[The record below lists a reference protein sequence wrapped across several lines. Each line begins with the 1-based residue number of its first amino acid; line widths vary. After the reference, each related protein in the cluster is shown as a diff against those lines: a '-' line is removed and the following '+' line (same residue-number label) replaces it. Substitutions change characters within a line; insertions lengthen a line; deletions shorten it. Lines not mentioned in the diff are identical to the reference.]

1 MNENQWSSYEQWFA
15 RRDWQPFDFQKDV
28 WRAMQQGISG
38 LLHAPTGMGK
48 TLAVWLGALARIQLK
63 QATPGLQIIWL
74 TPLRALS
81 EDTLKALKTPLA
93 ELTSNLSVEIR
104 TGDTSSHTKRKQE
117 KQLPSALITTPES
130 LTLLLTRSTSQQM
143 LQGVQVVVVD
153 EWHELIGSK
162 RGVQTELVLARLR
175 KIAPQLITWGL
186 SATLGNLDEA
196 MLHLLGFTPDG
207 KPRPG
212 QCVQG
217 IVSKK
222 VIIDSLLPT
231 STERFP
237 WAGHLGLK
245 MLSIV
250 LRELE
255 QVETALIFTNTRAQC
270 ELWHQAILE
279 KRPHWPVG
287 LHHGSLA
294 RDERRFVESGLKNG
308 TLKVVVCTSSLDLG
322 VDFSPVDRVLQVGSP
337 KGVARLLQRAGRSG
351 HGPDRVSR
359 ISCVPASAFELIEA
373 AAARDAV
380 QEEFIEARIP
390 HIGPLDVLA
399 QHTVSMAL
407 GGGFSPVELLLEIR
421 TTASYS
427 GLTDAEWEWLLEFL
441 TSGGKTLSAYPD
453 YHKLV
458 IEQGKY
464 TIKDKAIAKRHR
476 MAIGTIVAD
485 AAVQIRY
492 LKGGRLGS
500 VEENFISRLYPG
512 DTFLFAGKSLELVKV
527 NNMTAYVRSAP
538 AAGAVPV
545 WHGGRMPLS
554 SKLAFAVRK
563 RLDAAAQGRFDGP
576 EMETVKPI
584 LEVQATWSLIPKI
597 HHLLIEQI
605 KSREGNHIFLYPFAG
620 RLVHEGLAAILAYR
634 LAKLEPLFFTWSIN
648 DYGIELLSNKPAP
661 LEQAVAGDLFST
673 TNLSTDIV
681 ESLNAAE
688 LARSRFREI
697 ARIAGLVFEGYPGKS
712 KTARQIQATSSL
724 IFDVFARYDP
734 DHPLLQQAHQEVLDR
749 QLERSRLFKTIESI
763 KHMELIKTTP
773 DRITPLAFPLMVD
786 RLREKLSSEK
796 LHERVQRLLGSL
808 EKQANKTNKQC
819 IARETK

>member
-1 MNENQWSSYEQWFA
+1 MNEHQWLPYEQWFTK
-15 RRDWQPFDFQKDV
+15 RSWQPFDFQKDV
-28 WRAMQQGISG
+28 WQAMQQGISG

-48 TLAVWLGALARIQLK
+48 TLAVWLGAVARIQTR
-63 QATPGLQIIWL
+63 QPPPGLQIIWL

-81 EDTLKALKTPLA
+81 EDTLKALKDPLDEIA
-93 ELTSNLSVEIR
+93 PDVTVAIR
-104 TGDTSSHTKRKQE
+104 TGDTSSYTKRKQE

-130 LTLLLTRSTSQQM
+130 LTLLLTRPTAQQM
-143 LQGVQVVVVD
+143 LQSVQVVVVD

-186 SATLGNLDEA
+186 SATLGNLEEA

-207 KPRPG
+207 NPRTG

-217 IVSKK
+217 MVSKK
-222 VIIDSLLPT
+222 IIIDSLLPI
-231 STERFP
+231 STDRFP

-245 MLSIV
+245 MLPIV
-250 LRELE
+250 VRELE
-255 QVETALIFTNTRAQC
+255 QVDTALVFTNTRAQC
-270 ELWHQAILE
+270 ELWHRAILE
-279 KRPHWPVG
+279 QRPDWPVG

-294 RDERRFVESGLKNG
+294 RDERRIVESGLKNG
-308 TLKVVVCTSSLDLG
+308 ALKVVVCTSSLDLG
-322 VDFSPVDRVLQVGSP
+322 VDFSPVDRVLQIGSP

-373 AAARDAV
+373 AAARDAA
-380 QEEFIEARIP
+380 QEKHLEARIP
-390 HIGPLDVLA
+390 YIGPLDVLA

-407 GGGFSPVELLLEIR
+407 GGGFTPDELLTEIR
-421 TTASYS
+421 TTAAYS
-427 GLTDAEWEWLLEFL
+427 GLTDPEWEWLMEFL

-453 YHKLV
+453 YHKLLF
-458 IEQGKY
+458 EQGKY
-464 TIKDKAIAKRHR
+464 TVKDKAIAKRHR

-512 DTFLFAGKSLELVKV
+512 DTFLFAGKSLKLVKV
-527 NNMTAYVRSAP
+527 DNMTAYVRSAP
-538 AAGAVPV
+538 TAGAVPV

-554 SKLAFAVRK
+554 SRLAFAVRK
-563 RLDAAAQGRFDGP
+563 RLDAAARGRFDGP

-584 LEVQATWSLIPKI
+584 LELQALWSSIPETN
-597 HHLLIEQI
+597 HLLIEQI
-605 KSREGNHIFLYPFAG
+605 KSREGNHLFLYPFAG

-634 LAKLEPLFFTWSIN
+634 LAKLEPLSFAWSIN

-673 TNLSTDIV
+673 ANLATDIV

-724 IFDVFARYDP
+724 LFDVFARYDP
-734 DHPLLQQAHQEVLDR
+734 DHPLLHQAQQEVLDR
-749 QLERSRLFKTIESI
+749 QLEHSRLFQTIKSI
-763 KHMELIKTTP
+763 ENMELVKTTP

-796 LHERVQRLLGSL
+796 LHERVQRLLASL
-808 EKQANKTNKQC
+808 EKQANKT
-819 IARETK
+819 T